1 MRSEKSG
8 ITPMMTNMTTY
19 SFGDIVLVPFPFT
32 NQVITKKRPA
42 VIISSGAYNRQR
54 PDIIL
59 MAVTSQMQSA
69 NYFGDM
75 TISQWQQAGL
85 LKPSV
90 IKPIFTTVEKGLV
103 LKKLGSMSDNDRK
116 ELNKA
121 IQTII
126 GE

>member
-1 MRSEKSG
+1 
-8 ITPMMTNMTTY
+8 MTTY

-32 NQVITKKRPA
+32 DQVITKKRPA
-42 VIISSGAYNRQR
+42 VIISSRVYNRQR

-103 LKKLGSMSDNDRK
+103 LKKLGSISDNDRK
-116 ELNKA
+116 ELKKA
-121 IQTII
+121 IQSII

>member
-1 MRSEKSG
+1 
-8 ITPMMTNMTTY
+8 MTSY

-32 NQVITKKRPA
+32 DQVITKKRPA
-42 VIISSGAYNRQR
+42 VIISSRAYNRQR

-85 LKPSV
+85 LKASV

-103 LKKLGSMSDNDRK
+103 LKKLGSISDNDRK
-116 ELNKA
+116 ELKKA
-121 IQTII
+121 IQSII

>member
-1 MRSEKSG
+1 MCSEKSG
-8 ITPMMTNMTTY
+8 ITLRMTNMTTY

-69 NYFGDM
+69 DYFGDM

-116 ELNKA
+116 ELKKA

>member
-8 ITPMMTNMTTY
+8 ITPVMTNMTTY

-59 MAVTSQMQSA
+59 MAVNCYRNPSR
-69 NYFGDM
+69 NL
-75 TISQWQQAGL
+75 GL
-85 LKPSV
+85 RCPGILQVDS
-90 IKPIFTTVEKGLV
+90 INLIA
-103 LKKLGSMSDNDRK
+103 S
-116 ELNKA
+116 
-121 IQTII
+121 
-126 GE
+126 

>member
-1 MRSEKSG
+1 MCSEKSG
-8 ITPMMTNMTTY
+8 ITPRMTNMTSY

-32 NQVITKKRPA
+32 DQVITKKRPA
-42 VIISSGAYNRQR
+42 VIISSRAYNRQR

-85 LKPSV
+85 LKASV

-103 LKKLGSMSDNDRK
+103 LKKLGSISDNDRK
-116 ELNKA
+116 ELKKA
-121 IQTII
+121 IQSII

>member
-1 MRSEKSG
+1 MCSEKSG
-8 ITPMMTNMTTY
+8 ITLRMTNMTSY

-32 NQVITKKRPA
+32 DQVITKKRPA
-42 VIISSGAYNRQR
+42 VIISSRAYNRQR

-103 LKKLGSMSDNDRK
+103 LKKLGSISDNDRK
-116 ELNKA
+116 ELKKA
-121 IQTII
+121 IQSII

>member
-1 MRSEKSG
+1 
-8 ITPMMTNMTTY
+8 MTTY

-32 NQVITKKRPA
+32 DQSPTKKRPA
-42 VIISSGAYNRQR
+42 VIVSSDPYNRQR
-54 PDIIL
+54 PDIIIV
-59 MAVTSQMQSA
+59 AVTSQMQSA
-69 NYFGDM
+69 DYFGDM

-116 ELNKA
+116 ELKRA

>member
-1 MRSEKSG
+1 
-8 ITPMMTNMTTY
+8 MTTY

-32 NQVITKKRPA
+32 SQVITKKRPA
-42 VIISSGAYNRQR
+42 VIASSGAYNRQR

-75 TISQWQQAGL
+75 MISQWQQAGL

-116 ELNKA
+116 ELKIA
-121 IQTII
+121 IQVII

>member
-1 MRSEKSG
+1 
-8 ITPMMTNMTTY
+8 MTSY

-32 NQVITKKRPA
+32 DQVITKKRPA
-42 VIISSGAYNRQR
+42 FIISSRAYNRQR

-85 LKPSV
+85 LKASV

-103 LKKLGSMSDNDRK
+103 LKKLGSISDNDRK
-116 ELNKA
+116 ELKKA
-121 IQTII
+121 IQSII